1 MESQLLSPRSNEN
14 QPITA
19 VRLLAQMLSLV
30 FHPLMLPTCI
40 FGILLYILPQ
50 FQGYST
56 KAVWWLLTSVN
67 IFTFLVPS
75 LLTYT
80 LYLMGYIQS
89 IRLEARKDRF
99 LPMLVTVIVYAVFT
113 YLVETRLQV
122 VGFLP
127 LLLLKAVTLS
137 IFITLLITLFWKIS
151 AHSVGVGGVVATLLF
166 LSLIFENE
174 KIIYFS
180 MASFV
185 LAGALISARLYLK
198 AHTIMQTVAGFCLG
212 VSVIFTTLLLFY
224 E

>member
-1 MESQLLSPRSNEN
+1 MESQLSPLRSNEN

-30 FHPLMLPTCI
+30 FHPLMLPTCV
-40 FGILLYILPQ
+40 FGVLLYVLPQ

-67 IFTFLVPS
+67 IFTFLIPS
-75 LLTYT
+75 LLTYA
-80 LYLMGYIQS
+80 LYLMGYVQS

-99 LPMLVTVIVYAVFT
+99 LPMLLTIIVYAVFT
-113 YLVETRLQV
+113 HLVETRLQAIGV
-122 VGFLP
+122 LP

-151 AHSVGVGGVVATLLF
+151 AHSVGVGGVVALLLA
-166 LSLIFENE
+166 LSLFFQDE
-174 KIIYFS
+174 KILYMGMLS
-180 MASFV
+180 WA

-198 AHTIMQTVAGFCLG
+198 AHTIEQTIAGFCLG
-212 VSVIFTTLLLFY
+212 FLVIFLTLVLFY